1 MTADEIN
8 SYVIR
13 FMNQE
18 LGSILRIVSKSD
30 LARIRDGLK
39 TIIFCDR
46 YKKREQITEGLSFE
60 PLRNVL
66 HKYNTKNMSNFLS
79 DPSFAFLYTHFFLK
93 NGKKATEEQQEV
105 DSEKL
110 TLSMRH
116 LMKEAFNYLPEEI
129 TSIFEKVYLSIYH

>member
-1 MTADEIN
+1 MSAEEIN
-8 SYVIR
+8 SYITK
-13 FMNQE
+13 FMKQE
-18 LGSILRIVSKSD
+18 IGSILRIVSESD

-46 YKKREQITEGLSFE
+46 YKKSELITEGLNFV

-66 HKYNTKNMSNFLS
+66 HKYNTKNMSKFLS

-105 DSEKL
+105 DNEKL
-110 TLSMRH
+110 ISSMRH
-116 LMKEAFNYLPEEI
+116 LMKEAFNFLPEQI
-129 TSIFEKVYLSIYH
+129 TSLFEKVYLSIYH